1 MTTTNSYMDMWSDL
15 KSMVQKEYDTFEDC
29 GTHKGILTFMTI
41 LERKYGINVPD
52 SRMIRLQGSEFYR
65 ELSDLTMVAYSKS
78 PNGNIC
84 GYYSY
89 FGSNRVDVYHW
100 LSDYEKEEFLKKI
113 PDNLP
118 KVPNHKA
125 ASKIKLEV

>member
-1 MTTTNSYMDMWSDL
+1 MATTNSYMDMWSDL
-15 KSMVQKEYDTFEDC
+15 KSMIQNEYDTFEDC
-29 GTHKGILTFMTI
+29 GTHKGILTYMTI
-41 LERKYGINVPD
+41 LERKYGINVPN
-52 SRMIRLQGSEFYR
+52 MIRLQGSEFYR
-65 ELSDLTMVAYSKS
+65 ELPELTMVAYSKS

-100 LSDYEKEEFLKKI
+100 LSDYEKNEFLKKI